1 MKSQNTLLLIKALSF
16 SADKHR
22 NQRRKDADATPY
34 INHPINVVLTLMEI
48 GKENNIN
55 LLVAAALH
63 DTIEDTETKPEEI
76 EKLFGKKVLAIV
88 SEATDD
94 KKLSKTERKLLQV
107 TNAPHKSS
115 KAKKLKL
122 ADKIC
127 NITDILNSPPT
138 DWSKERK
145 LDYLS
150 WAEKVA
156 VGLKGANVKLEKH
169 LAKLIEKG
177 RSDFK

>member
-1 MKSQNTLLLIKALSF
+1 MKSQNTLLIIKALSF

-22 NQRRKDADATPY
+22 NQRRKDADSTPY

-48 GKENNIN
+48 GKETNIN

-88 SEATDD
+88 NEVTDD
-94 KKLSKTERKLLQV
+94 KKLPKAERKQLQV

-127 NITDILNSPPT
+127 NITDILNSPPA

-145 LDYLS
+145 LDYLY
-150 WAEKVA
+150 WAEKVS
-156 VGLKGANVKLEKH
+156 VGLKGVNTKLEKH
-169 LAKLIEKG
+169 LRQLISKG
-177 RSDFK
+177 RKDFN

>member
-1 MKSQNTLLLIKALSF
+1 MKSENTLLLIKALSF

-22 NQRRKDADATPY
+22 NQRRKDADSTPY

-48 GKENNIN
+48 GKENKSN

-76 EKLFGKKVLAIV
+76 EKLFGKKVLAILNEV
-88 SEATDD
+88 TDD
-94 KKLSKTERKLLQV
+94 KKLPKAERKQLQV

-127 NITDILNSPPT
+127 NITDILNSPPA

-156 VGLKGANVKLEKH
+156 DGLKGSNQRLEKH
-169 LAKLIEKG
+169 LAKLIAHG
-177 RSDFK
+177 RKDFN

>member
-34 INHPINVVLTLMEI
+34 INHPINVVLTLLEI
-48 GKENNIN
+48 GKETNIN

-63 DTIEDTETKPEEI
+63 DTIEDTETKLEEI
-76 EKLFGKKVLAIV
+76 EKLFGKKVLSIV
-88 SEATDD
+88 SEVTDD
-94 KKLSKTERKLLQV
+94 KKLPKAERKQLQV

-127 NITDILNSPPT
+127 NITDILNSPPA
-138 DWSKERK
+138 DWNQERK

-156 VGLKGANVKLEKH
+156 NGLKGANVKLEKH

-177 RSDFK
+177 KSDFK